1 MRSQRTGLVH
11 GAHALITPEG
21 PVSRHSVVA
30 PGSVEKDHVG
40 KRPLPGVG
48 GESVI
53 ETVGAVVSRVYVSLA
68 VAPVLP
74 TESVPR
80 TSNV

>member
-1 MRSQRTGLVH
+1 MHAAH
-11 GAHALITPEG
+11 GLITPEA
-21 PVSRHSVVA
+21 PLSRQSVVA
-30 PGSVEKDHVG
+30 PASVEKDHVG

-53 ETVGAVVSRVYVSLA
+53 ETFGAVVSRVYVSLA

-74 TESVPR
+74 TVSVPR
-80 TSNV
+80 TSKV